1 MSNIN
6 FNIFEG
12 YYSSLDKALEQI
24 PHSKIRS
31 IIFTRRKDIH
41 SVCLVLTRHS
51 EEDEKIFEKL
61 IGVELDEEFY
71 ETPHGSVGSLFV
83 DLESIGTSQLR
94 IYKDQR
100 FDKSKFMLKGY
111 YLNKNKKIIC
121 KKTYALNP
129 ANDENSLII
138 KYYDEN
144 GNLIDTQ
151 TESNGNF
158 EDWNGSRELFEAVE
172 NNNLEYSFMKKD
184 TKDQGYFI
192 VRTKPSN

>member
-31 IIFTRRKDIH
+31 IIFPRRKDIH

-94 IYKDQR
+94 IYKDQI
-100 FDKSKFMLKGY
+100 G
-111 YLNKNKKIIC
+111 
-121 KKTYALNP
+121 
-129 ANDENSLII
+129 
-138 KYYDEN
+138 
-144 GNLIDTQ
+144 
-151 TESNGNF
+151 
-158 EDWNGSRELFEAVE
+158 
-172 NNNLEYSFMKKD
+172 
-184 TKDQGYFI
+184 
-192 VRTKPSN
+192 